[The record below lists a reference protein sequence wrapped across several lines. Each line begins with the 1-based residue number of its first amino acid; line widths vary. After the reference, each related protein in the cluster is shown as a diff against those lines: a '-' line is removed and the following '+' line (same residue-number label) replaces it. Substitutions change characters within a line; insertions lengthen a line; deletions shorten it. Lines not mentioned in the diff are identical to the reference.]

1 MSVQFIY
8 ASGPAACGAA
18 DVTVVFVTK
27 DELKQ
32 SGAAGQKWVHPQLDE
47 ALRQHV
53 AKELFRGEPKET
65 LVMPTLGLLPES
77 HVLFVGITAK
87 DKMTTDSLR
96 DAAAVAAKAAT
107 RLKAAAVKQLL
118 PAAVLGGSGTGVGAS
133 AGASTFTVK
142 QAAQAMT
149 DGYALGLFVRKTAK
163 KADAKR
169 QSTVASV
176 TFTPAQPLKAA
187 EASNVEAQWKDGI
200 HRGVVFAESVR
211 YARDITNLPGNNL
224 TPQKLAE
231 EAEALA
237 QKYNLDYEIFDEV
250 AAAEEGMGGLLG
262 VGQGSIHPPRMVV
275 IHYEGAPGDD
285 EKWGLIGKGITFDT
299 GGICIKPKVGMEE
312 MISDMGGAATVLGVV
327 RILGELRPAMNAVIV
342 IPTAENMPSDRAF
355 KPGDVLTMMNGTTV
369 EIVNTD
375 AEGRLVLADGLTT
388 ALRRGATKLIDVAT
402 LTGAVLV
409 ALGDVA
415 TGSVTNDEP
424 LHQQVIA
431 ASQLTGERIWPLPA
445 FPEFRR
451 QLDSDAAD
459 MKNGGSRYG
468 AASIAGLF
476 IGAFTEEKPWVH
488 LDVAGTAW
496 LERDKVWEV
505 KGATGV
511 MVRTLGE
518 LFTQ

>member
-8 ASGPAACGAA
+8 ANGPAACGTV
-18 DVTVVFVTK
+18 DVTVVFVAK

-32 SGAAGQKWVHPQLDE
+32 PAAAKGGWVHPQLDE
-47 ALRQHV
+47 ALRQHA
-53 AKELFRGEPKET
+53 AKELFRGEAKET
-65 LVMPTLGLLPES
+65 LVMPTLGMLPES
-77 HVLFVGITAK
+77 HVLFVGISAM
-87 DKMTTDSLR
+87 DKLTTDGLR

-107 RLKAAAVKQLL
+107 RLKAATVKQLL
-118 PAAVLGGSGTGVGAS
+118 PTAVLGGGGAAS
-133 AGASTFTVK
+133 AGAGGASHAAAFTNS

-149 DGYALGLFVRKTAK
+149 EGYALGLFVRKTAK

-169 QSTVASV
+169 QSTVAAV
-176 TFTPAQPLKAA
+176 TFSPVQPQKAA
-187 EASNVEAQWKDGI
+187 DVEAQWKAGI
-200 HRGVVFAESVR
+200 QRGVVFAESVI
-211 YARDITNLPGNNL
+211 YARDVTNLPGNKL
-224 TPQKLAE
+224 TPQALAE

-237 QKYNLDYEIFDEV
+237 QKYNLDYEIFDEI

-275 IHYEGAPGDD
+275 IHYEGAPGND

-299 GGICIKPKVGMEE
+299 GGICIKPKLGMEE

-327 RILGELRPAMNAVIV
+327 RILGELRPAINAVIV

-415 TGSVTNDEP
+415 TGTVTNDEG
-424 LHQQVIA
+424 LHQQVIT
-431 ASQLTGERIWPLPA
+431 ASKLTGERIWPLPA